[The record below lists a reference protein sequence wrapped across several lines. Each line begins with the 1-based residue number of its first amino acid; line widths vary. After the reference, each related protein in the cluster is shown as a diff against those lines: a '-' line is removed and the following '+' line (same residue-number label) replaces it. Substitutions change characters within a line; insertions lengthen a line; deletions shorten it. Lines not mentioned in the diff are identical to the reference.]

1 MVVGAGCFVTGF
13 MQHVACWV
21 FLVGAVMFTLMQ
33 SMQTYE
39 GRNIAIRRLRRIMSL
54 ANILFLLSGILMVD
68 TVYHFLLPDA
78 NMLGVRS
85 IKEQK
90 KALYESIRD
99 ENGRVRV
106 DAVEEAI
113 NEIMTAVS
121 EDAEGKNS

>member
-1 MVVGAGCFVTGF
+1 MKGKLSNGF
-13 MQHVACWV
+13 K
-21 FLVGAVMFTLMQ
+21 
-33 SMQTYE
+33 YE
-39 GRNIAIRRLRRIMSL
+39 
-54 ANILFLLSGILMVD
+54 VD
-68 TVYHFLLPDA
+68 TEVFNDMELIEAIAASEGDDPLRIVEVLERI
-78 NMLGVRS
+78 LG
-85 IKEQK
+85 KEQK

>member
-1 MVVGAGCFVTGF
+1 MKGKLSNGF
-13 MQHVACWV
+13 K
-21 FLVGAVMFTLMQ
+21 F
-33 SMQTYE
+33 E
-39 GRNIAIRRLRRIMSL
+39 
-54 ANILFLLSGILMVD
+54 VD
-68 TVYHFLLPDA
+68 TEVFNDMELIEAIAASEGDDPLRIVEVLERI
-78 NMLGVRS
+78 LG
-85 IKEQK
+85 KEQK